1 LRVVLCTGFLGSGKT
16 TLILALVRQATDLG
30 QRICVIV
37 NEIGDVGIDGTV
49 LRTGNLEVHE
59 ITAGCICC
67 QIGVDLVRTLREV
80 AERLE
85 PDLVIIEAS
94 GVATPAGVLQV
105 LDRYFVADRD
115 VTVETVTV
123 VDPTRFAALHEVLT
137 PLIED
142 QIKGADQLVIAKVD
156 EAAPD
161 EIEVALQAM
170 RSLAPSAAIHL
181 VESSR
186 PETLAP
192 LLAALTPLQTVLA
205 RPPAALA
212 PLPIALAGRNDRP
225 RDAVTPMESL
235 APHGSSIRVVAG
247 EKGLNPEAF
256 LIALLERIAF
266 DCEQPPL
273 PSSGT

>member
-1 LRVVLCTGFLGSGKT
+1 MRVVLCTGFLGSGKT

-170 RSLAPSAAIHL
+170 RSLAPSAAYPPRGI
-181 VESSR
+181 E
-186 PETLAP
+186 PAGDP
-192 LLAALTPLQTVLA
+192 
-205 RPPAALA
+205 RPPAGRPHA
-212 PLPIALAGRNDRP
+212 PADSTCSTAGRPRPSADRARRSKRP
-225 RDAVTPMESL
+225 APGRRYPDGKPGATRVQYQSGRRGKGPESGGIL
-235 APHGSSIRVVAG
+235 DSSARAHRV
-247 EKGLNPEAF
+247 
-256 LIALLERIAF
+256 
-266 DCEQPPL
+266 
-273 PSSGT
+273 